1 MAPRRSKDQARAHL
15 LDAGRQEFLSSSTGS
30 ASDVLA
36 HLKLEDVATR
46 AGYSGPGMIYNLW
59 KDDDSGLTPRE
70 LYLQDL
76 LVEVARAP
84 YEPDEVIDS
93 IFQALE
99 AEPTDFTK
107 AIRAMGNAEFTRL
120 LASLD
125 DAYRAFWILI
135 SGLSI
140 DTVASSLESIES
152 DALAAICDTYQK
164 GLDYYGRRMIA
175 PLTVRHLALAL
186 RSVQSGMAETYA
198 ILAADRDKLTGIE
211 WKGSDDWS
219 LFAIA
224 SLAIIEGL
232 TEPAP

>member
-1 MAPRRSKDQARAHL
+1 MAPRRSKEEARAHL
-15 LDAGRQEFLSSSTGS
+15 LDAGQQEFLSSSTGS
-30 ASDVLA
+30 ATNVLA

-59 KDDDSGLTPRE
+59 KDDESGLTPRE

-84 YEPDEVIDS
+84 YQPEEVIDS
-93 IFQALE
+93 IGQALE
-99 AEPTDFTK
+99 AEPTDFAQ
-107 AIRAMGNAEFTRL
+107 AIRVMGNAEFTRL
-120 LASLD
+120 LESLD
-125 DAYRAFWILI
+125 EAYRAFWILI
-135 SGLSI
+135 SGLSV
-140 DTVASSLESIES
+140 DTVANSLESIEA
-152 DALAAICDTYQK
+152 DALAAICDTYQA
-164 GLDYYGRRMIA
+164 GLDYYGRRMVP

-198 ILAADRDKLTGIE
+198 ILVSDRELMTGID
-211 WKGSDDWS
+211 WNGSDDWS

-232 TEPAP
+232 TEPND